1 MPVVLLYPL
10 RSPLLSHLE
19 GSNLA
24 IVSLPVDKM
33 ITIMWIV
40 IATTVAFSTTAS
52 ALDAP
57 DFANNAISDLGPLI
71 SLFGDQVT
79 TQFLRQSYTIFDG
92 ILFAMGPIGIIT
104 AVCAAIRVGRITILK
119 ALIGKA
125 QESQE
130 AVEVE
135 VLSSTSQDVC
145 EIWNGQELVRVQG
158 NGSVLE
164 IVYQEPARSSSS
176 TIEGKQPALQN

>member
-1 MPVVLLYPL
+1 
-10 RSPLLSHLE
+10 
-19 GSNLA
+19 
-24 IVSLPVDKM
+24 
-33 ITIMWIV
+33 
-40 IATTVAFSTTAS
+40 
-52 ALDAP
+52 
-57 DFANNAISDLGPLI
+57 
-71 SLFGDQVT
+71 
-79 TQFLRQSYTIFDG
+79 
-92 ILFAMGPIGIIT
+92 MGPIGIIT

-164 IVYQEPARSSSS
+164 IVYQEPARSSSPTIEGKQPARS
-176 TIEGKQPALQN
+176 SSPTIEGKQPARSSSPTIEGKQPALQN